1 MFLEHLT
8 NIPGEQPVSKIE
20 RVAVDHVLHSSLCA
34 QQQLVQKD
42 ILANKCADNVKSS
55 VGHRIQFN
63 LKKKHILSFH
73 GKWHETEATG
83 EAI

>member
-20 RVAVDHVLHSSLCA
+20 RVEVDHVLYSSLCA
-34 QQQLVQKD
+34 QQLVQKD

-63 LKKKHILSFH
+63 LKKSIFCHFMENGMRPKPLARTFD
-73 GKWHETEATG
+73 
-83 EAI
+83 